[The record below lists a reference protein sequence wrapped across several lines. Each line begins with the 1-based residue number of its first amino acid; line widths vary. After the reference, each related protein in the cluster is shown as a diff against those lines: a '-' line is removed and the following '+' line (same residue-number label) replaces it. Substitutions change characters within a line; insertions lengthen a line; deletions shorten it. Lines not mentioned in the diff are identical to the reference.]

1 MTRTFARSLMRILVV
16 HRYAQIYTD
25 IHVVRYYSSTNTL
38 PINAPLDRHPTPRV
52 GGRMYNRRYLHVTP
66 YLFFTTMHLRSFPDI
81 TYFKLWKTPGLGS
94 DTSQKLEKMNESLVS
109 DPRVGVGYFTEA

>member
-52 GGRMYNRRYLHVTP
+52 GGRMYNRRYLHMWMFINYVCRAFAHVVVIVVVASIC
-66 YLFFTTMHLRSFPDI
+66 LFLDF
-81 TYFKLWKTPGLGS
+81 
-94 DTSQKLEKMNESLVS
+94 
-109 DPRVGVGYFTEA
+109 RVYCLPIRPSKVG